1 MKKKLVAL
9 MLCAAL
15 LVSAVSGALAQSS
28 GDVTKLVMMF
38 MTWTGAPADT
48 QAVQDAINAITVEKL
63 GIEVDLQISDVGAYR
78 QSVQLALSGG
88 EQVDLLTT
96 ILLNYPSLVAQG
108 YLSDLEENNLLTTY
122 GAGIVSSVGQAYIDA
137 CRVGGK
143 LYGLPNNRDMAQGR
157 GCAAVATEYLDGIG
171 YQVPADQK
179 NSEIV
184 KISLDELNDIY
195 ARLHVQYP
203 SLEVYRPVKL
213 SMQQFSNVDFLGGS
227 SFGVLTDYGSS
238 MDVVNLF
245 DTDFYR
251 AYCQR
256 IYGYNQKGYISPD
269 ATTDTTA
276 VTELVK
282 AGTLMSYTTGGK
294 PGIRQQE
301 TNMCGRPMTI
311 FQTLDNYISSN
322 AVAQFPWTIPINT
335 VNAEK
340 AMTLLNEFY
349 TNPALANLLSWGIEG
364 KHYKVLD
371 TGLIDFADG
380 VNAGNA
386 TWNPSVGW
394 EMPNEYI
401 TYVWNG
407 NALDLWKQL
416 ADFNTSAKKS
426 LASGFTFDSTNTAT
440 ELTAVQNVYDE
451 YLMSL
456 EYGFVDPA
464 TGIPEMNAK
473 MMDAGLQKIIDDK
486 ATQLAAW
493 AALTK

>member
-9 MLCAAL
+9 LLCAAL
-15 LVSAVSGALAQSS
+15 LLSTASGALAQDSQ
-28 GDVTKLVMMF
+28 DVTKLVMMF

-48 QAVQDAINAITVEKL
+48 QAVQDAINAITVDKL
-63 GIEVDLQISDVGAYR
+63 GIEVELQISDVGAYK
-78 QSVQLALSGG
+78 QAVQLALSGG
-88 EQVDLLTT
+88 EQVDIFTT

-108 YLSDLEENNLLTTY
+108 YLTDLEENDLLNTY
-122 GAGIVSSVGQAYIDA
+122 GAGIVSAVGQDYIDA

-171 YQVPADQK
+171 YQVPDDQK
-179 NSEIV
+179 DNEIV

-195 ARLHVQYP
+195 ARLHEKYP
-203 SLEVYRPVKL
+203 SMEVYRPVLL
-213 SMQQFSNVDFLGGS
+213 SMMQFSNVDFLGGS
-227 SFGVLTDYGSS
+227 AFGVLTDYGSN
-238 MDVVNLF
+238 MNVTNLF
-245 DTDFYR
+245 STDFYQ

-256 IYGYNQKGYISPD
+256 MYDYNQKGYISPD
-269 ATTDTTA
+269 AATDTTA
-276 VTELVK
+276 VAELVK
-282 AGTLMSYTTGGK
+282 AGTLISYTTGGK

-311 FQTLDNYISSN
+311 FQTMEDYISSSS
-322 AVAQFPWTIPINT
+322 VASFPWTIPINT
-335 VNAEK
+335 VNSEK

-380 VNAGNA
+380 VDAGNS

-394 EMPNEYI
+394 EMPNQYI
-401 TYVWNG
+401 TYIWNG
-407 NALDLWKQL
+407 NAPDLWKQIS
-416 ADFNTSAKKS
+416 DFNTNAAKS

-451 YLMSL
+451 YQKSL
-456 EYGFVDPA
+456 EFGFVDPA

-473 MMDAGLQKIIDDK
+473 LMDAGLQKIIDDK
-486 ATQLAAW
+486 TSQLAAW
-493 AALTK
+493 EASNK